1 MATAAVTFPGTR
13 TKARRPRHQRVAG
26 QATLPLVFAVKP
38 VDNSRLRREVNPEHR
53 RECFALLGL
62 GVAVFVF
69 VFLVALQH
77 FQCVRAGY
85 EIEQFKSQR
94 AALEEWNH
102 QLRLEEASLAD
113 PQRIDALARQEG
125 LTSPRPQQVIRV
137 GPGGEAPTGSPEFA
151 RNIPNLG
158 PASVPLGGISGQ

>member
-1 MATAAVTFPGTR
+1 MATAAVALPRPRTR
-13 TKARRPRHQRVAG
+13 AKRPRHQRVTG

-62 GVAVFVF
+62 GVAVFVC
-69 VFLVALQH
+69 VFLVAWQH
-77 FQCVRAGY
+77 FQCVRTGY
-85 EIEQFKSQR
+85 EIEQFKSER
-94 AALEEWNH
+94 AVLEDWNH

-125 LTSPRPQQVIRV
+125 LASPSPQQVIRV
-137 GPGGEAPTGSPEFA
+137 GPGGEAPVSIPEFA
-151 RNIPNLG
+151 RSLPNLG
-158 PASVPLGGISGQ
+158 PAPGMASGQ

>member
-1 MATAAVTFPGTR
+1 MATAAVTFPVTR

-26 QATLPLVFAVKP
+26 QATLPLVFAWKP

-53 RECFALLGL
+53 RECLALMGL
-62 GVAVFVF
+62 VGTVFIF

-77 FQCVRAGY
+77 FQCVRLGY
-85 EIEQFKSQR
+85 EIEQSKSQR
-94 AALEEWNH
+94 ATLEEWNH

-125 LTSPRPQQVIRV
+125 LTSPSPQQVIRV
-137 GPGGEAPTGSPEFA
+137 GPSGEAPTGSLEFA
-151 RNIPNLG
+151 RSIPNLG
-158 PASVPLGGISGQ
+158 SATVPLGAISGQ

>member
-1 MATAAVTFPGTR
+1 MATVAAVYPAPRTR
-13 TKARRPRHQRVAG
+13 AKRPRHQRVSG

-53 RECFALLGL
+53 RECLALLGL
-62 GVAVFVF
+62 GAAIFVC
-69 VFLVALQH
+69 VFLVAWQH
-77 FQCVRAGY
+77 FLCVRTGY

-94 AALEEWNH
+94 VALEEWNH

-125 LTSPRPQQVIRV
+125 LASPSPQQVIRV
-137 GPGGEAPTGSPEFA
+137 GPGGEAPASSVELA
-151 RNIPNLG
+151 RSIPVLG
-158 PASVPLGGISGQ
+158 PAPAIASGP